1 MRHHADAC
9 RAIRP
14 GCIAGERS
22 PGKYAV
28 ARQRTRH
35 ASTPAG
41 RADVPR
47 QAAGAVI
54 RSSAG
59 QSSALCPAPLRFFL
73 PGEGRVEPTL
83 PQTCGQAHSRPAA
96 LPRPRYPACR
106 TGAADLPLPG
116 GRRRQ
121 GIPRFRQNCFMGRDT
136 QPCLPGPPGTKNR
149 KVPLAPSC
157 PCSPVFCGAASVRP
171 ALSAIPD
178 RLGSGHGS
186 GIFPCPPP
194 RVRGCP
200 PRWGRS
206 RHRRPPQKSGRVRW
220 PRQPSASLQ
229 SAPSCRRG

>member
-1 MRHHADAC
+1 MPPH
-9 RAIRP
+9 P
-14 GCIAGERS
+14 QAG
-22 PGKYAV
+22 
-28 ARQRTRH
+28 
-35 ASTPAG
+35 
-41 RADVPR
+41 ADVPR

-54 RSSAG
+54 RSFAG
-59 QSSALCPAPLRFFL
+59 QSSALCPAPCAFFFPGKGVLSL
-73 PGEGRVEPTL
+73 PFPRRAGKPILVLQHCRVPDTLPAGRAWRICRCLLAGEGRE
-83 PQTCGQAHSRPAA
+83 
-96 LPRPRYPACR
+96 Y
-106 TGAADLPLPG
+106 
-116 GRRRQ
+116 
-121 GIPRFRQNCFMGRDT
+121 PRFRQNCFMGRDT

-149 KVPLAPSC
+149 KAPLAPSC

-206 RHRRPPQKSGRVRW
+206 RHRRPPQRSGRVRW

>member
-1 MRHHADAC
+1 MQHRADGC
-9 RAIRP
+9 RAVSAPASAARGRLP
-14 GCIAGERS
+14 D
-22 PGKYAV
+22 KYAIS
-28 ARQRTRH
+28 RQRANLTPQLAGQGWPKAEARNGS
-35 ASTPAG
+35 AWPPAG
-41 RADVPR
+41 RFPP
-47 QAAGAVI
+47 AACAF
-54 RSSAG
+54 SP
-59 QSSALCPAPLRFFL
+59 PA
-73 PGEGRVEPTL
+73 EGRVETTL

-106 TGAADLPLPG
+106 TGVADLPLPA